1 MVIVAE
7 SASCAEKNAT
17 AIAMANTIT
26 QAEQHVSQDLVD
38 LNAVDPQQQ
47 QAGCVTSD
55 APPDQPAVD
64 VAVGTTKAASALSAS
79 LSKRVITRAN
89 SASCAAENAT
99 AIDKVNASTLRH
111 YARGVAGTVRAKALQ
126 SAACTPAM
134 MLVNVAIVH
143 ASGASP
149 KAASSLS
156 LSCAVNT
163 NTVNAAQSTSCAARK
178 AAAIDTVATT
188 NAESAAEDGNKL
200 VGIPTSNGGNN
211 AHGTRPSAI
220 QLQTAKAAAQVTVAS
235 LFSIPKG
242 KVGTEWKV
250 LMRKDA
256 ATLMK
261 GAVAECNKGAAA
273 EHNSISGTIALL
285 LHIPPE
291 TVESIIGRWSS
302 YTSIGYQRY
311 KAEVYPMK
319 KGNQ

>member
-1 MVIVAE
+1 MPPADVTGAGAKATATAAGAKAAKAADVEAKFKAEAIVDANLAKHKSPFVLAGDNNTHSTRPTTASRLSGSLTGCSTFQAYSAGCVGNMVIVAE

-26 QAEQHVSQDLVD
+26 QAEQHVRQDLVD
-38 LNAVDPQQQ
+38 LNAVDPQQR

-64 VAVGTTKAASALSAS
+64 VTVGTTKAASALSAS
-79 LSKRVITRAN
+79 LSKHMITQAN

-134 MLVNVAIVH
+134 TLDTVAIVH

-163 NTVNAAQSTSCAARK
+163 NTVNAAQSIGSC
-178 AAAIDTVATT
+178 
-188 NAESAAEDGNKL
+188 N
-200 VGIPTSNGGNN
+200 
-211 AHGTRPSAI
+211 
-220 QLQTAKAAAQVTVAS
+220 
-235 LFSIPKG
+235 
-242 KVGTEWKV
+242 
-250 LMRKDA
+250 
-256 ATLMK
+256 
-261 GAVAECNKGAAA
+261 
-273 EHNSISGTIALL
+273 
-285 LHIPPE
+285 
-291 TVESIIGRWSS
+291 
-302 YTSIGYQRY
+302 
-311 KAEVYPMK
+311 
-319 KGNQ
+319 